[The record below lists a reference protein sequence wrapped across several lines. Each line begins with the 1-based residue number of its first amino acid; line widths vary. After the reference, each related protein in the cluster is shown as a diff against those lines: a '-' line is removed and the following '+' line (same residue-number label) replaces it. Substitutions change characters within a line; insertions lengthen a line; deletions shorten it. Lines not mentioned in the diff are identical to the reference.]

1 MKSMMMKAKE
11 EPATSTTSQ
20 QKYASLE
27 INSPKVS
34 VSTRISEAQ
43 STKNHHFAYNIYNA
57 RATSATRESYT
68 IDDGKDSNA
77 NVRVSRQAKPQ
88 HERYRDHSN
97 YFNTETSKER
107 SESSSRRINTEP
119 ANDLRGRYKREEY
132 GIANNHTVAQEPTLK
147 VFFENNEKV

>member
-1 MKSMMMKAKE
+1 MALEKENAMKSMMMKAKE
-11 EPATSTTSQ
+11 EPTTSTTSQ
-20 QKYASLE
+20 QKYGSLE
-27 INSPKVS
+27 IQSPKVS

-43 STKNHHFAYNIYNA
+43 TTKNHHHFAYNIYNA

-68 IDDGKDSNA
+68 IDDGKD
-77 NVRVSRQAKPQ
+77 VRVSRQAKPQ

-132 GIANNHTVAQEPTLK
+132 GIASNHTVAQEPSLK
-147 VFFENNEKV
+147 VNFV